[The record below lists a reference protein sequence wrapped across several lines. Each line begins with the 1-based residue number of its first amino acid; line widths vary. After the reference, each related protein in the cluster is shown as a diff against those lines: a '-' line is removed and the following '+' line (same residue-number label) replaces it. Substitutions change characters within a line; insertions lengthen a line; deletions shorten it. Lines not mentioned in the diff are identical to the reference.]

1 MDQHFALAG
10 TNSNHL
16 PTGTNT
22 HHLPPGTNTHHF
34 SSGTNTHHFST
45 GTNTHHLPTGTNPY
59 RSPSVR
65 SAPALSPQLERR
77 VSNAAGAYSKYL
89 RNLRRNIL
97 SPKRP
102 LARAFL
108 PGTPT
113 HAPQATRA
121 QAWPDRRSTTQ
132 NQTQFNNVESQT
144 QNLIP
149 FNNVESTTQNRIPFS
164 NTRSTTH
171 NRIQFNNVEPTTQNR
186 IPFNN
191 VESTTQNHIPL
202 DDGKSPTQNM
212 IPLENNTP
220 AIDSL
225 SSLCINNSN
234 VDGQHVKIY
243 GNSESFALNQRCSS
257 NTPQY
262 VASNVHNSYQT
273 MSANVNNNIPHI
285 SQSQNARSTPQVPV
299 QSGSSRTKVNE
310 LTPVHRKY
318 IPHGVQYPRHPIS
331 CSKILPSDSNI
342 SNAVRN
348 PLKEIQM
355 PVIDNH
361 KRSFLP
367 HQSNLPCTPPPTP
380 AIPPKPIL
388 GGRLENYQKIKIQSS
403 PTKSDQENIPP
414 EPRPIVIR
422 HAR

>member
-1 MDQHFALAG
+1 MSGFVSSAQSCVPEQLNIQSKSDPQQSWDNNMFETPIRKRESSDISVTRKEISCETPIDESPVYETHISETQIAETPIVETYLSETPISCETPISSKPATFSETQINRTGDSIEPSGIVSVMERFSVYLDEMVEKQKVDESFRGKVIQSMKTQNDQLNSLNQELDAVKKENCVLKRMMSDFKVQDQSTFALHQNENIHLSPTSTDQHFALAG

-108 PGTPT
+108 PSTPT

-132 NQTQFNNVESQT
+132 NQTQFNNVECT
-144 QNLIP
+144 N
-149 FNNVESTTQNRIPFS
+149 QNRISFS

-171 NRIQFNNVEPTTQNR
+171 NRIQFNNVEPTTQ
-186 IPFNN
+186 
-191 VESTTQNHIPL
+191 
-202 DDGKSPTQNM
+202 
-212 IPLENNTP
+212 
-220 AIDSL
+220 
-225 SSLCINNSN
+225 
-234 VDGQHVKIY
+234 
-243 GNSESFALNQRCSS
+243 
-257 NTPQY
+257 
-262 VASNVHNSYQT
+262 
-273 MSANVNNNIPHI
+273 
-285 SQSQNARSTPQVPV
+285 
-299 QSGSSRTKVNE
+299 
-310 LTPVHRKY
+310 
-318 IPHGVQYPRHPIS
+318 
-331 CSKILPSDSNI
+331 
-342 SNAVRN
+342 
-348 PLKEIQM
+348 
-355 PVIDNH
+355 
-361 KRSFLP
+361 
-367 HQSNLPCTPPPTP
+367 
-380 AIPPKPIL
+380 
-388 GGRLENYQKIKIQSS
+388 
-403 PTKSDQENIPP
+403 
-414 EPRPIVIR
+414 
-422 HAR
+422 